1 VDQALTQSGKSP
13 VSNAPPR
20 ASRGL
25 LAAFAAYLAWGLFPV
40 YFRALRQV
48 SPLSIL
54 AHRIVWSVGFLVLL
68 LAWTGRLRSVRG
80 ALFGPGFRVYL
91 ISTALISSNWL
102 LFIWA
107 VNAGHVLDSSLGYF
121 INPLMNVVLG
131 IAFLGE
137 RLRMPQAVAVALATA
152 GVLALTVH
160 LGTVPWISLV
170 LASTFALY
178 GFVRKSAHIEPFA
191 GLLIETTI
199 LLPFAVFYLG
209 LEAIRGVGM
218 FGPNASTAALLVS
231 TGVVTATPLIWFAV
245 GVRTLRLS
253 TMGLVQYVSPT
264 SQFLLAVIVYRE
276 PFTRAHGVAFACI
289 WLGLVLY
296 TWDALRHAAVQGARE
311 RPGRAAA

>member
-1 VDQALTQSGKSP
+1 
-13 VSNAPPR
+13 
-20 ASRGL
+20 
-25 LAAFAAYLAWGLFPV
+25 
-40 YFRALRQV
+40 
-48 SPLSIL
+48 
-54 AHRIVWSVGFLVLL
+54 
-68 LAWTGRLRSVRG
+68 
-80 ALFGPGFRVYL
+80 
-91 ISTALISSNWL
+91 
-102 LFIWA
+102 
-107 VNAGHVLDSSLGYF
+107 
-121 INPLMNVVLG
+121 VVLG